1 MGCVAYAWSRHKMS
15 HITETCAKCPGYLM
29 KTPAGLVVLAPQAVG
44 ASQVEEHHGASRG
57 HTARVAHGDLL
68 PCCGQ
73 TDGHTLK
80 NTKNTGASK
89 L

>member
-1 MGCVAYAWSRHKMS
+1 
-15 HITETCAKCPGYLM
+15 M

-73 TDGHTLK
+73 TEGHREGHTLK
-80 NTKNTGASK
+80 NTKNTGALK
-89 L
+89 LKG